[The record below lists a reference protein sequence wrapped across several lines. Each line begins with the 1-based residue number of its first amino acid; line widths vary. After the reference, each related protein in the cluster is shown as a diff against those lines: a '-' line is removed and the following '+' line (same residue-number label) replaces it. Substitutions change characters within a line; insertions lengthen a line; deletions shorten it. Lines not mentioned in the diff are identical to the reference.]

1 MKRILTLLFLVLI
14 QSANAAITDDLQ
26 LHASFDGNADDMSGN
41 GNHGIVYGAALTEDR
56 NGNPNSAYY
65 FNGALKHGKRVTY
78 EAEYAMNEMIYSG
91 AMI

>member
-1 MKRILTLLFLVLI
+1 MSRQVKTKTVSLKSIIHR
-14 QSANAAITDDLQ
+14 AA
-26 LHASFDGNADDMSGN
+26 FVRGFNEVK
-41 GNHGIVYGAALTEDR
+41 HGIPMDYDAYLSDR
-56 NGNPNSAYY
+56 DDTNDRWQYERGRLFAYY